1 MHLLGTVWPPSSC
14 CELSCAWEKRRELTL
29 CRWGTGTP
37 SGLQM
42 SEGIELNPCHVGS
55 AVRMFF
61 SSQDIHFRILT
72 AFPPGGA

>member
-1 MHLLGTVWPPSSC
+1 MQVVHGDPEW
-14 CELSCAWEKRRELTL
+14 AA
-29 CRWGTGTP
+29 
-37 SGLQM
+37 GLQM
-42 SEGIELNPCHVGS
+42 SEGIALNPCHVGS